1 MNFVWGYFWVIIS
14 SGAAW
19 YFNFDHIVP
28 FLFMGAVFQSIYLLS
43 FYKNY
48 KLHKPDVIASI
59 LTGTTLQILSFL
71 IFLFLCFQFNWS
83 DQTVLTALFI
93 CLGVLTIQIFE
104 QIRYLKSLE
113 KAK

>member
-59 LTGTTLQILSFL
+59 LTGTNRFDSIIHLSWRAYHSNF
-71 IFLFLCFQFNWS
+71 
-83 DQTVLTALFI
+83 
-93 CLGVLTIQIFE
+93 
-104 QIRYLKSLE
+104 
-113 KAK
+113 

>member
-19 YFNFDHIVP
+19 YFNFENIVP
-28 FLFMGAVFQSIYLLS
+28 FLFMGALFQSIYLLS

-48 KLHKPDVIASI
+48 RLHKPDVIASI

-71 IFLFLCFQFNWS
+71 M
-83 DQTVLTALFI
+83 FI